1 MSAPPA
7 RMLPQMKTSPCWAPT
22 GSPPF
27 STDNWISGPEEPPMS
42 ISPTS
47 TNPAATAADAKA
59 NPAQSK
65 ISADYN
71 SFLQLLTA
79 QIRNQDPL
87 KPMDSTQFVSQL
99 AQLSQVE
106 QTVQTNTNLKTIDAK
121 LSAMGAMSDVALMGK
136 TVSLASDRIELR
148 DGQASTSYE
157 LAAPADKVTAV
168 IKTEDGTELRRITG
182 LPGRAGEKIALKWD
196 GRDSAGLPV
205 PDDTFR
211 VEIDAQDADGNAVSY
226 DTYPSTQVEQV
237 RFSSQGQ
244 SLVLRNGEEVPSSLI
259 VAVSG

>member
-1 MSAPPA
+1 
-7 RMLPQMKTSPCWAPT
+7 
-22 GSPPF
+22 
-27 STDNWISGPEEPPMS
+27 MS

-47 TNPAATAADAKA
+47 TNPAATATDTTATA

-65 ISADYN
+65 LSADYN

-79 QIRNQDPL
+79 QIKNQDPL

-106 QTVQTNTNLKTIDAK
+106 QSVQTNTNLKTIDAK
-121 LSAMGAMSDVALMGK
+121 LSAIGGMSDVALMGK

-157 LAAPADKVTAV
+157 LAAPADKVTAI

-182 LPGRAGEKIALKWD
+182 LPGRSGEKIALSWD

>member
-1 MSAPPA
+1 MSARPA

-42 ISPTS
+42 ISPTR

-157 LAAPADKVTAV
+157 LAAPADKVTAI

-182 LPGRAGEKIALKWD
+182 LPGRAGEKIALNWD

-237 RFSSQGQ
+237 RFSAQGQ